1 MIRVENLTKYFGEE
15 EILKDI
21 NCEIPAGEIHA
32 IIGNNGSGKSVFF
45 KCLCGFIKPTKGIIT
60 INDKIIGYDIDFP
73 ESTGII
79 IERPGFLHNISGYKN
94 LKMLAEIRNCIGNRE
109 VVDAIIKVGLDP
121 LSKKAVSKY
130 SLGMKQRLGIAQA
143 IMEDPDLLILDEPF
157 NGLDKTGVE
166 EIRLL
171 LKELRNR
178 GKTILLTSHNSEDIM
193 VLSDHI
199 WEMDAGQ
206 LRKIR

>member
-1 MIRVENLTKYFGEE
+1 MIRVENLTKSFGTE
-15 EILKDI
+15 EILKEI
-21 NCEIPAGEIHA
+21 NCEIHVGEIHA

-45 KCLCGFIKPTKGIIT
+45 KCLCGFIKPTRGIIT
-60 INDKIIGYDIDFP
+60 INGKIIGQDIDFP
-73 ESTGII
+73 ESIGVI
-79 IERPGFLHNISGYKN
+79 IERPGFLQSISGYKN
-94 LKMLAEIRNCIGNRE
+94 LMMLAEIRNCIGSRQ
-109 VVDAIIKVGLDP
+109 VKDAIIKVGLDP
-121 LSKKAVSKY
+121 SSKKAVAKY

-157 NGLDKTGVE
+157 NGLDKKGVE

-178 GKTILLTSHNSEDIM
+178 GKTILLTSHNSEDIKL
-193 VLSDHI
+193 LSDHI

-206 LRKIR
+206 LRKLM